1 MNHSYQQGPLGNTG
15 SKRSTIVAARVLALV
30 WFSFI
35 TYLFLLPGK
44 KLPQW
49 GWTKWVA
56 FDKWVHAGFF
66 AIATG
71 LFIVGFSAIQKN
83 NRHIYLL
90 VSILVYGVAIEFI
103 QLYCIE
109 NRSFSWVDIVF
120 DWLGAYLGFTW
131 SYQCLE
137 KKKNFN
143 KCESVRSS
151 K

>member
-1 MNHSYQQGPLGNTG
+1 MNKPYHTGPVTNVGRM
-15 SKRSTIVAARVLALV
+15 RSTIVAARVLALV

-49 GWTKWVA
+49 GWAKWVA

-71 LFIVGFSAIQKN
+71 LFILGFSAIQKN

-90 VSILVYGVAIEFI
+90 LGILMYGVAIEFI

-131 SYQCLE
+131 SYRWLRKKE
-137 KKKNFN
+137 KF
-143 KCESVRSS
+143 
-151 K
+151 